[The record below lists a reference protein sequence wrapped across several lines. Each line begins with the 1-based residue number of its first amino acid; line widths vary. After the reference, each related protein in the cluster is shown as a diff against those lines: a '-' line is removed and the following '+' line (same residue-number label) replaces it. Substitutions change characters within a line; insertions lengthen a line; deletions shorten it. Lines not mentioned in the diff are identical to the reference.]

1 MKIDEFDQMKFRY
14 NAILSVLKPLT
25 ARQAEEVQQLQEFRE
40 KRVKQ
45 ECHYLEKENYEL
57 KKELK
62 DIEKTLGNRDTILS
76 IMYDLV
82 RNEDIPDDMKI
93 WIIKIVVNEAC
104 GQDLSLTET
113 VVCELYYHGLFR

>member
-1 MKIDEFDQMKFRY
+1 
-14 NAILSVLKPLT
+14 
-25 ARQAEEVQQLQEFRE
+25 
-40 KRVKQ
+40 
-45 ECHYLEKENYEL
+45 
-57 KKELK
+57 
-62 DIEKTLGNRDTILS
+62 
-76 IMYDLV
+76 MYDLV